1 MSGKA
6 NQVVAS
12 QQKKNLHDLESFC
25 HYCKTKYPHDKAMSK
40 VDASIL
46 LLLLND
52 KMTKEKAEYFR
63 SQMSRA
69 SGREY
74 KSDGMISILSETLI
88 NVFIAGLNPEE
99 SDSGAR
105 YRMKSLKTLLNGY
118 VEDQQELEQQLENI
132 KEGKGYITAS
142 EHKEELQDL
151 EDQYREKFNDLRSQ
165 VDKSDARIEFLEDKY
180 QHELKQ
186 KDQMIKK
193 LQDQLFNEPDT
204 QQE

>member
-12 QQKKNLHDLESFC
+12 QQKKNLYDLESFC
-25 HYCKTKYPHDKAMSK
+25 HYCKNKYPCDKPMTK

-52 KMTKEKAEYFR
+52 KMTPEKAEYFR

-74 KSDGMISILSETLI
+74 KSDGIISILSESLI
-88 NVFIAGLNPEE
+88 NVFLSALKPEE
-99 SDSGAR
+99 TDSGPR

-118 VEDQQELEQQLENI
+118 IEDQQELEQQLENI
-132 KEGKGYITAS
+132 KQEKGYITAS
-142 EHKEELQDL
+142 EHKEELEDL
-151 EDQYREKFNDLRSQ
+151 EDQYREKNNDLKREC
-165 VDKSDARIEFLEDKY
+165 DKSDTRIQFLEEKY
-180 QHELKQ
+180 QHQLKQ
-186 KDQMIKK
+186 KDQMIKN
-193 LQDQLFNEPDT
+193 LQDKLFNQCDT

>member
-12 QQKKNLHDLESFC
+12 QQKKNLYDLESFC
-25 HYCKTKYPHDKAMSK
+25 HYCKNKYPHDKPMTK

-74 KSDGMISILSETLI
+74 KSDGIISILSESLI
-88 NVFIAGLNPEE
+88 NVFIASLKPEE
-99 SDSGAR
+99 TDSGPR
-105 YRMKSLKTLLNGY
+105 YRMKSLNRLINRY
-118 VEDQQELEQQLENI
+118 VEDQQELEQQLQNI
-132 KEGKGYITAS
+132 KEGKGYITAA
-142 EHKEELQDL
+142 EHKEELHDL
-151 EDQYREKFNDLRSQ
+151 EDQYREKINDLKREC
-165 VDKSDARIEFLEDKY
+165 DKSDLRIKFLEEKY

-186 KDQMIKK
+186 QDQIIQN
-193 LQDQLFNEPDT
+193 LRDQLFNRNDKK
-204 QQE
+204 QE

>member
-12 QQKKNLHDLESFC
+12 QQKKNLYDLESFC

-74 KSDGMISILSETLI
+74 KSDGMISILSESLI

-186 KDQMIKK
+186 KDQMIKT